1 MNSEQHSTTVS
12 IVPSAAQSE
21 EFARVNQRMDVHDY
35 LPRTFHDGTAQANKC
50 EWSSHVVTKLT
61 PDESGALAWVLI
73 EEIMKDRFGC
83 AKDLYDTWRKC
94 TLEGVHLSP
103 QKKKVI
109 ESFVAPVFGLPSAPK
124 DRNHLHGYLGEW
136 IWHLLTRNNR
146 AVRYQSTPKSE
157 VTGGGGDGFSI
168 YENAQGELRFRL
180 WESKKNT
187 GVNPRIK
194 SKIGEACNQLE
205 SEGQRYVALFIGM
218 RSSEVMSKE
227 EEILI
232 EGLADAW
239 AERSEIVGAGTALST
254 HHPLP
259 KAPFDGTSKILTGFD
274 KPGQLRGL
282 AVSISCYC
290 DLAETVRRYAWT
302 AL

>member
-1 MNSEQHSTTVS
+1 MSSEQRSTTAW
-12 IVPSAAQSE
+12 IVPSATQSE
-21 EFARVNQRMDVHDY
+21 KFARVNRRMDIHDY
-35 LPRTFHDGTAQANKC
+35 LPRTFHDGAAQASKC
-50 EWSSHVVTKLT
+50 EWSAYVTTKLT
-61 PDESGALAWVLI
+61 REESGALAWVLT
-73 EEIMKDRFGC
+73 EEIMKDRFGR
-83 AKDLYDTWRKC
+83 AKGLYDTWRKC
-94 TLEGVHLSP
+94 ALDGVNMSS
-103 QKKKVI
+103 QKKRVI

-124 DRNHLHGYLGEW
+124 DRNHLHGCLGEW
-136 IWHLLTRNNR
+136 IWYLLTRDNR
-146 AVRYQSTPKSE
+146 SVRYQSTPKGD
-157 VTGGGGDGFSI
+157 VTGGGGDGFSV
-168 YENAQGELRFRL
+168 YENTQGELRFRL

-187 GVNPRIK
+187 GANPRIK
-194 SKIGEACNQLE
+194 SKIGEACNQVE
-205 SEGQRYVALFIGM
+205 SEGQRYVALFIGT
-218 RSSEVMSKE
+218 RSNEVMSKD

-239 AERSEIVGAGTALST
+239 AERSEVVGAGTALST

-259 KAPFDGTSKILTGFD
+259 KSPFDGMSKKLPGFD